1 VIGTERSESGK
12 GLILDA
18 FAGVLSGL
26 LYMSYVL
33 SFAFLI
39 PVQRTIA
46 ARGKRS
52 GLVSAGAAFAVI
64 AASEFGRMAEIKSFG
79 FGNIAAGTIPPLVF
93 LGAVFLVNWSLGR
106 MTSILRIFVVSMLLS
121 LVAAPFVIPAT
132 LDKGFLSWL
141 TEYFTS
147 LAGAK
152 GLDASLAEQ
161 LDSAVVSA
169 AAILRNGFSAF
180 ILWMLAGSWW
190 MGNRLASK
198 TALGYAKAEVTHAE
212 LPGLAGVRAPAIAL
226 WPTLATW
233 TGLFIVLVTRTEGIL
248 QTIAWNLA
256 LCLASLYAA
265 QGLGIISHYFARKNA
280 LRVFRLLAPLAVMVA
295 LLNSTIGVALLI
307 ALPLMGISEV
317 WIPYRNM
324 KGASK

>member
-1 VIGTERSESGK
+1 MIGTERSESGK

-52 GLVSAGAAFAVI
+52 GLITAGTAFAAI
-64 AASEFGRMAEIKSFG
+64 AIGEFTKMSEIRSFSLQ
-79 FGNIAAGTIPPLVF
+79 NIAAGTIPPIVF
-93 LGAVFLVNWSLGR
+93 LGAIFLANLRLGKQ
-106 MTSILRIFVVSMLLS
+106 TSIVRIFVVSTLLS
-121 LVAAPFVIPAT
+121 LVAAPFIIPAT
-132 LDKGFLSWL
+132 LDKGFLGWL

-147 LAGAK
+147 LAGS
-152 GLDASLAEQ
+152 GNLDASLTEQ
-161 LDSAVVSA
+161 LQSAVASA

-190 MGNRLASK
+190 FGTRLAAK
-198 TALGYAKAEVTHAE
+198 TTFRNTIGEATHAE
-212 LPGLAGVRAPAIAL
+212 PPSLAGVKAPAIAL

-233 TGLFIVLVTRTEGIL
+233 TGLFIVLVTRAEGIPR
-248 QTIAWNLA
+248 TIAWNLA

-280 LRVFRLLAPLAVMVA
+280 LRVFRMLAPLAVMLA
-295 LLNSTIGVALLI
+295 FLNSTVGVALLI